1 MLTRTQDSSLSRR
14 AQPFYG
20 AWLLDHLPFKQILK
34 GSLSVELGDFQRRYI
49 GPLPGPHADLVINNP
64 LRFFWLLLS
73 EGELGFARAYAQND
87 IQTACLHTL
96 LSLGALNEPV
106 LAGALKG
113 QAWFYRR
120 WLKRHRANHNSIEN
134 SRDNIAAHYD
144 LGNNF
149 YRLWL
154 DDTMTY
160 SSALFSH
167 PQQSLADAQQA
178 KYQRI
183 VHELDAEPG
192 EHILEIGCGWGG
204 FMQHAAQQGLS
215 VTGLTLS
222 SEQQAFAQARL
233 AGAEL
238 TQRTEVKLTD
248 YRHQQGQFDHI
259 VSIEMFEA
267 VGLEYWDTYF
277 GQLKSLLK
285 AEGRAL
291 LQVITID
298 ENYADA
304 YQQGVDFIQ
313 SYIFPGGLLPSPTQ
327 LHRLAEKHGFRVRN
341 QLRFG
346 QDYALTLQR
355 WRQRFDQHRD
365 TLEMM
370 GYDAHFQRIWH
381 YYLDYCRVGFETERI
396 DVLQLTLEHR

>member
-1 MLTRTQDSSLSRR
+1 MLTRTQTTELSEGSR
-14 AQPFYG
+14 PFY
-20 AWLLDHLPFKQILK
+20 ATWLLKHLPFDRINA
-34 GSLSVELGDFQRRYI
+34 GSLTVQIGDTQHRYE
-49 GPLPGPHADLVINNP
+49 GETSGPHADLIIKNP
-64 LRFFWLLLS
+64 LRFFWLLVK
-73 EGELGFARAYAQND
+73 EGELGFVRAYAQGD
-87 IQTACLHTL
+87 IDTPCLHSL
-96 LSLGALNEPV
+96 LHFGALNESA
-106 LAGALKG
+106 LTRMLKG

-120 WLKRHRANHNSIEN
+120 WLQRHRNNHNSVEN
-134 SRDNIAAHYD
+134 SRENIAAHYD
-144 LGNNF
+144 LGNDF

-160 SSALFSH
+160 SSALFTQPH
-167 PQQSLADAQQA
+167 QSLSQAQQA

-183 VHELDAEPG
+183 VHELDAEVG

-204 FMQHAAQQGLS
+204 FMEHAAQQGYN

-222 SEQQAFAQARL
+222 QAQKTFAETRL
-233 AGAEL
+233 SQNNLADH
-238 TQRTEVKLTD
+238 TQVKLTD

-277 GQLKSLLK
+277 SQLKSLLK
-285 AEGRAL
+285 AEGRAV

-298 ENYADA
+298 EDYADA

-327 LHRLAEKHGFRVRN
+327 LHTLAEKHGFRVSN

-365 TLEMM
+365 ALEMM
-370 GYDAHFQRIWH
+370 GYDTHFQRIWH
-381 YYLDYCRVGFETERI
+381 YYLDYCRVGFESERL
-396 DVLQLTLEHR
+396 DVLQLTLEHH